1 MRSHLYGVSARLISG
16 LLAIALLAFPQQHAG
31 ASTIRFAKPAGLN
44 SGSCSSWAT
53 ACKLQ
58 RAIALAVSGDQVWVA
73 RGTHKPTPTTDPTK
87 SFHLKSGVAIYGGF
101 SGSETLLSQ
110 RNWRTNLT
118 TLSGDLGVIGDIADN
133 SYHVVYAT
141 GVSRSAVLDGF
152 TIAAGNANG
161 ADPNNQGGGLYNNA
175 GNPTLR
181 NLKFIDNSAINGGGM
196 ANTNG
201 SPMLVRVIFSSNDA
215 GAGGGLYNY
224 SYLSNPVLNNV
235 VFAGNSASPSG
246 GGMYSDSAAA
256 TLTSVTF
263 SSNTASSGGGMYGI
277 DIGVTPLRNVTF
289 YGNSAANGGGIYIA
303 ESSPALTNVTFSGNT
318 ASTNGGAIYNTS
330 TSGSPHLLDS
340 IFWGDSSNEIY
351 STVGSPIMSIENS
364 IVAGGCPSGATCN
377 SVSFGDPHLGLLQS
391 NGGFTQT
398 MAPGV
403 GSAAI
408 DAANPGTCTNRDQRG
423 IARPQGDGCDMGAY
437 EVRAM
442 RFISQAAYDGWVL
455 ESGQG
460 SAVGGSHSAS
470 LATLRVGDDASN
482 RQYRAVLSFDTAGLP
497 DVTSVVAAHL
507 RARYVGSLGDTS
519 SLSYMRIDQRA
530 PFLGAGP
537 GLANNDFESPEEWYP
552 SDFGPTTGGWYAG
565 YMNGLSTI
573 SDISRTGLTQ
583 FRLRFATATDTN
595 GAADYVLFYSGD
607 AATASNRPR
616 LIIYFN
622 P

>member
-330 TSGSPHLLDS
+330 TSGSPHLLDRPS
-340 IFWGDSSNEIY
+340 VHRGDDDALER
-351 STVGSPIMSIENS
+351 EL
-364 IVAGGCPSGATCN
+364 
-377 SVSFGDPHLGLLQS
+377 GDPDGDPQRDPDERGEE
-391 NGGFTQT
+391 GGARGDRERRADRVDDVRGERADHPSIPMMTLDALTRAQ
-398 MAPGV
+398 AWSP
-403 GSAAI
+403 
-408 DAANPGTCTNRDQRG
+408 AANFRAFALSSVMTAVRTLPP
-423 IARPQGDGCDMGAY
+423 ARVTVTSALTGPSLIRVTEPQSTFRAL
-437 EVRAM
+437 VRA
-442 RFISQAAYDGWVL
+442 S
-455 ESGQG
+455 
-460 SAVGGSHSAS
+460 
-470 LATLRVGDDASN
+470 
-482 RQYRAVLSFDTAGLP
+482 
-497 DVTSVVAAHL
+497 
-507 RARYVGSLGDTS
+507 
-519 SLSYMRIDQRA
+519 
-530 PFLGAGP
+530 
-537 GLANNDFESPEEWYP
+537 
-552 SDFGPTTGGWYAG
+552 
-565 YMNGLSTI
+565 
-573 SDISRTGLTQ
+573 
-583 FRLRFATATDTN
+583 
-595 GAADYVLFYSGD
+595 
-607 AATASNRPR
+607 
-616 LIIYFN
+616 
-622 P
+622 